1 MKLSRTL
8 IILWLAS
15 LTLFAAAGLA
25 SLANMEVLHGVSGWF
40 IRFFLGYCG
49 IIVVSHVLAAMEAV
63 RPFIAGGPPHRSPT
77 WQQLWH

>member
-25 SLANMEVLHGVSGWF
+25 TLAHLEILHGVSGWA

-49 IIVVSHVLAAMEAV
+49 IIVVSHVLAAMQAV
-63 RPFIAGGPPHRSPT
+63 RPTVEHGTTHRSFS